1 MDNIWEFT
9 FFLKNPMGPRHS
21 RDFYFC
27 PINDFIESLIYV
39 PAFSREV
46 FMKK

>member
-1 MDNIWEFT
+1 MDNIWKFT
-9 FFLKNPMGPRHS
+9 FFLKNPMGPRLS
-21 RDFYFC
+21 RDFC
-27 PINDFIESLIYV
+27 PINDFIESLIYA